1 MAFRIAAICT
11 QYFPYSHAD
20 VVVTRWLEQV
30 THDVR
35 LGFVPCT
42 QIASLWV
49 MQHPKG
55 DDASGLA
62 LRMPADYNL
71 SPNRA
76 EQGFP
81 RYDISQGVARK
92 YGVPIYSTIHE
103 ALTLGTGQ
111 LAVDA
116 VILIGEHGDFPEND
130 YGQTLYPRKE
140 LFDEI
145 VSSFQKLGKV
155 VPMFLDKHLSW
166 NMAWAQEMVK
176 TVKAMHI
183 PFFSGS
189 SVPIAGTLHELYLD
203 GAEFDESMGLFYSGN
218 EIYGIHSMEYLQS
231 LVEKRK
237 GSESGIKAIRT
248 YEGDE
253 VWAAMERGEWSHD
266 LFDATLAAAVTA
278 KSGDYKT
285 NCANSPIKPAAI
297 ICEHLDG
304 HKQIHVNLT
313 GHIEELIAGV
323 KLRSGEFRA
332 STANMADLSNFV
344 INFGHLDREIQKF
357 FITQQSPVAIERALL
372 TTMLVASYLHALKDH
387 PGERVLTPHLEIA
400 YQALPYRPVRE
411 IAV

>member
-30 THDVR
+30 KHDVQ

-49 MQHPKG
+49 MQHPKEN
-55 DDASGLA
+55 LQ
-62 LRMPADYNL
+62 MPADYNL

-81 RYDISQGVARK
+81 RFDISQPVARK
-92 YGVPIYSTIHE
+92 YGVPIYKTIHE

-116 VILIGEHGDFPEND
+116 VILIGEHGDFPVND

-145 VSSFQKLGKV
+145 VSSFKSLGKV
-155 VPMFLDKHLSW
+155 VPMFCDKHLSW
-166 NMAWAQEMVK
+166 NMDWAQEMVQ
-176 TVKAMHI
+176 TIKAMHI

-203 GAEFDESMGLFYSGN
+203 GLEFDESLGLFYSGN
-218 EIYGIHSMEYLQS
+218 EIYGIHSMEYVQS
-231 LVEKRK
+231 IAEKRK
-237 GSESGIKAIRT
+237 GSERGIKAIRT
-248 YEGDE
+248 YEGDA
-253 VWAAMERGEWSHD
+253 VWAAMDRGEWSRD
-266 LFDATLAAAVTA
+266 LFEATLAAAVTA
-278 KSGDYKT
+278 KSGDYKV
-285 NCANSPIKPAAI
+285 NCANSDIKPAAI

-304 HKQIHVNLT
+304 HKQVHINMT
-313 GHIEELIAGV
+313 GHIEELIVGA
-323 KLRSGEFRA
+323 KLNTGECRA
-332 STANMADLSNFV
+332 STANMAELNDFV

-357 FITQQSPVAIERALL
+357 FLTQQSPVAIERALL
-372 TTMLVASYLHALKDH
+372 TTLLVATYLHALKDQ
-387 PGERVLTPHLEIA
+387 PGQRVLTPHLEIP
-400 YQALPYRPVRE
+400 YQAQPYRPVRE
-411 IAV
+411 LPV